1 MIAIKKK
8 LSFIFIFIFILSIV
22 GCSRV
27 TSTTIKQTNPVKP
40 TVVAKPIENS
50 TIPGFDNTTD
60 IKPYGKSIP
69 VLQYHSISYDKGNPI
84 CIPIKKFDEQMKYLK
99 DNNYYTIT
107 LTNLYEYLMNN
118 TPIPRKS
125 VVITFDDGYDNNY
138 TAMFPVLKKYKF
150 KATIFVIS
158 SLIDVHSNM
167 LTSKQL
173 IEMDK
178 YGIDIESHTAH
189 HDNLKLISKDNQL
202 KTLIKSKKY
211 LEKTL
216 NKKINFFAYPY
227 GGFNK
232 NAIEALKECGYKMA
246 FTTKNGWSSKKNGIF
261 SLRRVWISASDSTK
275 VFESKVSK
283 PQKNILDSF
292 SF

>member
-1 MIAIKKK
+1 MKKK

-40 TVVAKPIENS
+40 TVVAKPVENS

-178 YGIDIESHTAH
+178 YGVDIESHTEH

-202 KTLIKSKKY
+202 KTLIESKKH

-232 NAIEALKECGYKMA
+232 NAIEALNEAGYKMA

-275 VFESKVSK
+275 AFESKVSK
-283 PQKNILDSF
+283 PKKNILDSF